1 MLNVSLEDKYLI
13 NKGRIFVN
21 GTQVLVKLPMIQ
33 KVLDEQKKLNTSG
46 FISGYRGSPLG
57 NYDRALW
64 QAKNFLENNKI
75 KFSPG
80 LNEDLAATAV
90 WGSQQPNLISEAIN
104 DGVFSIWYGK
114 GPGVDRSGDAFK
126 HGNSAGTSKNGGVLV
141 LLGDDHTAK
150 SSTFAHQSNRGR
162 TRSARP
168 TASSMS

>member
-13 NKGRIFVN
+13 RKGRIFVN
-21 GTQVLVKLPMIQ
+21 GTQVLVKLPLIQ
-33 KVLDEQKKLNTSG
+33 KSLDKKRNLNTSG

-64 QAKNFLENNKI
+64 QANNHLVKNDI

-90 WGSQQPNLISEAIN
+90 WGTQQPNLISESIT

-126 HGNSAGTSKNGGVLV
+126 HANSAGTNKNGGVLA

-150 SSTFAHQSNRGR
+150 
-162 TRSARP
+162 
-168 TASSMS
+168 